1 MGAADQFT
9 EKLKERTP
17 DSRECV
23 FIARGADFCAVSG
36 IDCRRAGSLA
46 FWQRKLP
53 AQQDGGGTMKQ
64 ECVCDWMT
72 REVITISP
80 NTSLAEAHK
89 LMMEK
94 SIRRLPVL
102 HDGRL
107 VGIVTLG
114 DVRGAEPAH
123 ASSLNI
129 WEMDHL
135 LAKLKTLEFMTQR
148 PVTILENASIR
159 DAAFIMLEKKFS
171 GLPVVNEAGGLVG
184 IITESDIFRLVAT
197 RWREDEG

>member
-1 MGAADQFT
+1 
-9 EKLKERTP
+9 
-17 DSRECV
+17 
-23 FIARGADFCAVSG
+23 
-36 IDCRRAGSLA
+36 
-46 FWQRKLP
+46 
-53 AQQDGGGTMKQ
+53 
-64 ECVCDWMT
+64 MT

-89 LMMEK
+89 LMIEK
-94 SIRRLPVL
+94 GIRRLPVT

-129 WEMDHL
+129 WETDHV
-135 LAKLKTLEFMTQR
+135 LAKLKVLEFMTQR
-148 PVTILENASIR
+148 PVTILQNATLGK
-159 DAAFIMLEKKFS
+159 AARMMLQKKFS
-171 GLPVVNEAGGLVG
+171 GLPVVDEAGRLVG

-197 RWREDEG
+197 EWSKDEGEA

>member
-1 MGAADQFT
+1 
-9 EKLKERTP
+9 
-17 DSRECV
+17 
-23 FIARGADFCAVSG
+23 
-36 IDCRRAGSLA
+36 
-46 FWQRKLP
+46 
-53 AQQDGGGTMKQ
+53 MKQ

-94 SIRRLPVL
+94 RIRRLPVI

-129 WEMDHL
+129 WESDHL
-135 LAKLKTLEFMTQR
+135 LAKLKILEIMTQR
-148 PVTILENASIR
+148 PRTILENATLR
-159 DAAFIMLEKKFS
+159 EAALIMLEKKFS
-171 GLPVVNEAGGLVG
+171 GLPVVDEAGHLVG
-184 IITESDIFRLVAT
+184 IITESDIFRMVAT
-197 RWREDEG
+197 EWRKDEG